1 MAASSSRTFRL
12 EEEEELRVEVDCGKA
27 DKATNI
33 SIDGCCLRLK

>member
-27 DKATNI
+27 DKATN
-33 SIDGCCLRLK
+33 LH